1 MYFLFIVLW
10 GINYNRVGLE
20 ESIKTEYKS
29 SVNKKDISNIAFDKN
44 DLEELYSY
52 LIEKCNYFNIN
63 SNIKAINLLLFHSF
77 EFLLLLYLTLDRHC
91 SYSLILCSLYLRIFP
106 KMMNNLL
113 SRI

>member
-29 SVNKKDISNIAFDKN
+29 SVKKRIYLILHLTKN

-52 LIEKCNYFNIN
+52 LIEKCNE
-63 SNIKAINLLLFHSF
+63 SK
-77 EFLLLLYLTLDRHC
+77 
-91 SYSLILCSLYLRIFP
+91 
-106 KMMNNLL
+106 K
-113 SRI
+113 